1 MPEEFSK
8 PTENRWEKT
17 EPGELPLPPEHPREE
32 VYRALSVGGG
42 ILCLLLT
49 AAIIVFLFYYANI
62 EEQAAKES
70 QKTAEAMRDN
80 AERLIASLTEDLRQQ
95 QGKPVDAKF
104 AGRISYDVSSYYG
117 NPTIMALLR
126 RAAVIKANCCPTS
139 RYFANPRVCLKT
151 RIVSMNKPSQFVRN
165 WLQIRSR
172 TKKHGSRVSI
182 ALADREMFYCNRE
195 NLRTPK

>member
-1 MPEEFSK
+1 MPEEFPK

-49 AAIIVFLFYYANI
+49 ASIIVFLFYYANI

-104 AGRISYDVSSYYG
+104 ADRISSDVSNYYG
-117 NPTIMALLR
+117 NSTDKGSSTQSGRNQGKLLSDV
-126 RAAVIKANCCPTS
+126 AS
-139 RYFANPRVCLKT
+139 FAEASNFRLNNIHHRGQSLGVRGPKPRGQPSGQPLTYDFVCHERL
-151 RIVSMNKPSQFVRN
+151 
-165 WLQIRSR
+165 
-172 TKKHGSRVSI
+172 
-182 ALADREMFYCNRE
+182 
-195 NLRTPK
+195 